1 MRIYLIGFMGCGK
14 STLGKPIAR
23 AMEYDFVDLD
33 NYIEEQQG
41 MSIPEIFAQK
51 GEKIFRELENH
62 YLCEISERDN
72 IVIST
77 GGGTPCFNGNMEI
90 MNRSGTTIYLC
101 QDVDIL
107 VSRLRNAR
115 VKRPLID
122 GKTDSEL
129 RTYIVETLGK
139 REEYYRRAAITVAN
153 PSRDASRI
161 INFLK
166 IDK

>member
-139 REEYYRRAAITVAN
+139 REEYYRQAAITVAN

>member
-90 MNRSGTTIYLC
+90 MNRIGTTIYLC

>member
-33 NYIEEQQG
+33 NYIEEQTG

>member
-33 NYIEEQQG
+33 YYIEEQQG

-90 MNRSGTTIYLC
+90 MNRNGTTIYLC

-129 RTYIVETLGK
+129 RTYIIETLGK